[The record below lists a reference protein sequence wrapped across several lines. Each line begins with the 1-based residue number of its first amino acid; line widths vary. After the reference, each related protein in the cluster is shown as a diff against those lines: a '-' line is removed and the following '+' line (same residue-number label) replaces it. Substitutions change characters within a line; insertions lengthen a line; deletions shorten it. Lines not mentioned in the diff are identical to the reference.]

1 MTQPPGGDR
10 RGARPLRCTQ
20 PEPAP
25 RHRRSRKYDAPGT
38 ACRSG
43 QETCELTEEDHE
55 WARRTVA
62 SLPPLTD
69 RQRDI
74 LAVLLRTRR

>member
-20 PEPAP
+20 PKPAP
-25 RHRRSRKYDAPGT
+25 RRRPRKRDTPGA
-38 ACRSG
+38 ACPAG
-43 QETCELTEEDHE
+43 QDGYELTEEDHE

-74 LAVLLRTRR
+74 LALLLRTRR